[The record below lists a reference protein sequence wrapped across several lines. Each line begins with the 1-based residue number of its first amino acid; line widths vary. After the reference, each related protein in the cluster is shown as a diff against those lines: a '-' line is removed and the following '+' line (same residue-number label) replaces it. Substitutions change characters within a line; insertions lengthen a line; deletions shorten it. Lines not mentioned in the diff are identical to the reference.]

1 MWVSHSG
8 GDDTVAIAALEACGY
23 RTLAFVYDYPVLL
36 VYISQYII
44 AGDGVAAVGHDIV
57 LLDGLFR
64 QFQYLLGIDFFLRN
78 FLFGLLFRVFVV
90 FIAERES
97 QELFPVGA
105 LFFLEGVP
113 VCVAQYEFLAAHGN
127 EQLVAGMEIVQA
139 GELVYCGVSMRISSF
154 LRKSARIASPSF

>member
-1 MWVSHSG
+1 M
-8 GDDTVAIAALEACGY
+8 
-23 RTLAFVYDYPVLL
+23 
-36 VYISQYII
+36 
-44 AGDGVAAVGHDIV
+44 
-57 LLDGLFR
+57 
-64 QFQYLLGIDFFLRN
+64 RN
-78 FLFGLLFRVFVV
+78 FLFGLLLRVFVV

-97 QELFPVGA
+97 QELLPVGA

>member
-1 MWVSHSG
+1 MTAPCGCPIRWH
-8 GDDTVAIAALEACGY
+8 DTVAIAALEACGY

-36 VYISQYII
+36 VYISQYIV

-78 FLFGLLFRVFVV
+78 FFFGLLLCVFVV

-97 QELFPVGA
+97 
-105 LFFLEGVP
+105 
-113 VCVAQYEFLAAHGN
+113 
-127 EQLVAGMEIVQA
+127 
-139 GELVYCGVSMRISSF
+139 
-154 LRKSARIASPSF
+154 

>member
-1 MWVSHSG
+1 MGVPFG

-23 RTLAFVYDYPVLL
+23 RTLAFVDDYPVLL

-78 FLFGLLFRVFVV
+78 FLFGLLLRVFVV

-97 QELFPVGA
+97 QEFLPVGA
-105 LFFLEGVP
+105 LFSFRRCENDLIFSFELNLSMAVGVHKP
-113 VCVAQYEFLAAHGN
+113 RKLSAKVCRFVS
-127 EQLVAGMEIVQA
+127 VPEIFHFII
-139 GELVYCGVSMRISSF
+139 LKI
-154 LRKSARIASPSF
+154 IHDI